1 MSQDPEHEPVVY
13 NLGATMILPP
23 DKRQVFEQAARQIG
37 RNAAEL
43 LEEWLPGYTVEA
55 NDLIEVEPGGSAVEN
70 TDEFDR
76 TGLVGR
82 HGPSGVLLVELP
94 LALTFITGLLGGAAL
109 PCGDPKPLTAVETR
123 VLDLITGPLVNS
135 AAETLLAGSITLDR
149 VANSGFLASSD
160 QTASFGFDF
169 TINGPAGGGRLVLQ
183 LDTQAMQELS
193 DLIDRRLSRD
203 RQPGQ
208 SQISPAA
215 VHALEY
221 VPMQI
226 GVGFGPIQL
235 PAAHI
240 ADLRPGDVI
249 RTGQAVGAQPSAF
262 VGQVRLFEGTLGKI
276 ENRLVLEIGQI
287 DDHARRQQAEETM
300 SQAPT
305 QYEMKALRS
314 ANPEPIQLD
323 DLLAAPLS

>member
-1 MSQDPEHEPVVY
+1 MY

-23 DKRQVFEQAARQIG
+23 DKRQVFEQAAHQIG
-37 RNAAEL
+37 RQTADL
-43 LEEWLPGYTVEA
+43 LEEWLPGYTVET
-55 NDLIEVEPGGSAVEN
+55 NPLIELEPGASAVDD

-94 LALTFITGLLGGAAL
+94 LALTFVTGLLGGAAL
-109 PCGDPKPLTAVETR
+109 PSGEPAPLTTVETR

-135 AAETLLAGSITLDR
+135 AAETLLAGAISLDR
-149 VANSGFLASSD
+149 DANSGFLASSD
-160 QTASFGFDF
+160 QSASFGFDF

-183 LDTQAMQELS
+183 LDTQALQELS

-203 RQPGQ
+203 RQPGH

-215 VHALEY
+215 VQALEH

-226 GVGFGPIQL
+226 GVGFGPVQL

-249 RTGQAVGAQPSAF
+249 RTGAPVGAQPSAF
-262 VGQVRLFEGTLGKI
+262 VGQIRLFEGSLGKI
-276 ENRLVLEIGQI
+276 EDRLVLEISDI
-287 DDHARRQQAEETM
+287 DDSARRRQAEETM
-300 SQAPT
+300 NATTTGVPT
-305 QYEMKALRS
+305 QHEMKALRS
-314 ANPEPIQLD
+314 TNPEPIQLD
-323 DLLAAPLS
+323 DLLAAATQ